1 MSQSNCGA
9 QRKFAWISKVLV
21 SLPSLILL
29 PTPIQAAGLIT
40 PKYASTGSLPFIIGL
55 LALGVLLGLL
65 AYTIFLAISTKE
77 RMFVYFSV
85 IMVLLT
91 VLQTF
96 AAFDRF
102 IFHLTYNRVTLITHL
117 LFITFLVFFED
128 FFSLKAHAPRLSRF
142 NRVSIFVIA
151 GYTVFFLTMKLLLPV
166 GSVLHSPLNFIR
178 ELFVFYTN
186 IIFIYTIVRA
196 IAWIRTEAILIL
208 IAFIPPAIL
217 TSINAMNIFPFMQGY
232 SHIVVFLMQYNQ
244 PIGLSLQAILFSL
257 AMGNR
262 YNRIKLERERSFQE
276 SERLKR
282 LDAEKTEFFM
292 NMSHELRT
300 PLTIILGMTQ
310 QLRQGKFGDSIHH
323 NDRIL
328 ETIERNS
335 MRLLKQVSHMLRLG
349 KPRSHLH
356 EKPLPVAS
364 FLHMIVG
371 EFVPIAEQR
380 SIRLTDGIEQ
390 PAERATIAIA
400 SDDLEALVM
409 NLLSNALKFTP
420 PGGTV
425 SVHTALEGNGDL
437 LIAVS
442 DTGVGIDPNEQQMV
456 FDRYH
461 SIGGGTDQVQTGL
474 GLSLVKTII
483 EGYEGLVTVE
493 STKGKGSVF
502 SLIFPASMVGF
513 DADGNLSMQAT
524 ESRTGKLY
532 TTDFSHSGDILAQ
545 SDQIGHQLDRQTIL
559 IVEDNADMRSYIAS
573 VVSEQYHAVVA
584 CSGEEGL
591 QMLDRTPVDLII
603 SDIMMPGMDGHA
615 FLTALKQRTADNPV
629 PLVFL
634 TARDSLEEKI
644 ESLREGVVSYITKPF
659 STEMLLAT
667 IANTLAH
674 DRELVGSKVERLR
687 RGLDILLDEIE
698 HPHVT
703 DASEGYWGSL
713 LRFSKDFAFSAR
725 ETQVLSLMLQ
735 GKSDK
740 EIAIAL
746 DLSVKTVAN
755 HNRRIY
761 QKARVNSRYELTS
774 KVYAGTTR

>member
-1 MSQSNCGA
+1 MCSSD
-9 QRKFAWISKVLV
+9 L
-21 SLPSLILL
+21 
-29 PTPIQAAGLIT
+29 
-40 PKYASTGSLPFIIGL
+40 
-55 LALGVLLGLL
+55 
-65 AYTIFLAISTKE
+65 
-77 RMFVYFSV
+77 
-85 IMVLLT
+85 
-91 VLQTF
+91 
-96 AAFDRF
+96 
-102 IFHLTYNRVTLITHL
+102 
-117 LFITFLVFFED
+117 
-128 FFSLKAHAPRLSRF
+128 
-142 NRVSIFVIA
+142 
-151 GYTVFFLTMKLLLPV
+151 
-166 GSVLHSPLNFIR
+166 
-178 ELFVFYTN
+178 
-186 IIFIYTIVRA
+186 
-196 IAWIRTEAILIL
+196 
-208 IAFIPPAIL
+208 
-217 TSINAMNIFPFMQGY
+217 
-232 SHIVVFLMQYNQ
+232 
-244 PIGLSLQAILFSL
+244 
-257 AMGNR
+257 
-262 YNRIKLERERSFQE
+262 
-276 SERLKR
+276 
-282 LDAEKTEFFM
+282 
-292 NMSHELRT
+292 
-300 PLTIILGMTQ
+300 
-310 QLRQGKFGDSIHH
+310 
-323 NDRIL
+323 
-328 ETIERNS
+328 
-335 MRLLKQVSHMLRLG
+335 
-349 KPRSHLH
+349 
-356 EKPLPVAS
+356 
-364 FLHMIVG
+364 
-371 EFVPIAEQR
+371 
-380 SIRLTDGIEQ
+380 
-390 PAERATIAIA
+390 IA